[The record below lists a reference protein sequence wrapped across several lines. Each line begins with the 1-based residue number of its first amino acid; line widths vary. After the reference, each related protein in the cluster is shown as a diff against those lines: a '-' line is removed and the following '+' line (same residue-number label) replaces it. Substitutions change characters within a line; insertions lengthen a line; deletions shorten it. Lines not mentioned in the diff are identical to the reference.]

1 MDSTEVVTVAVPGA
15 RLHCEVTGSG
25 PVLLLIAGAAG
36 DAKTLAPLANQL
48 AASYRTVTYDMRG
61 LSRSVLDGPAE
72 DVGIDLLADDAYR
85 ILTALGGEPG
95 FVFGT
100 SGGGLVALELTAR
113 YPELVRMVI
122 AHEPAATALLPH
134 RQQWQDFL
142 DELDALYRQHGAAV
156 AMGRFL
162 DGIEAVPGP
171 GTSRLG
177 QLPPRPVADTL
188 ADSMMSPRTRALMRR
203 SQDNMAHFFGHQ
215 IRQAARYQP
224 DVEALG
230 RSGRPIV
237 IGVGESSTGQA
248 CHQAALEVA
257 SRLGVDVVRFPGEH
271 QGFTTR
277 LADFAA
283 TVREMLAAG

>member
-1 MDSTEVVTVAVPGA
+1 MGSTEVVTVAVPGA

-36 DAKTLAPLANQL
+36 DARTLAPLANRL
-48 AASYRTVTYDMRG
+48 SASYRTVTYDMRG

-72 DVGIDLLADDAYR
+72 DVGIDLLAEDACR
-85 ILTALGGEPG
+85 ILTTLGGEPG
-95 FVFGT
+95 HVFGT

-113 YPELVRMVI
+113 HPELVRTLI

-134 RQQWQDFL
+134 RQQWLDFL
-142 DELDALYRQHGAAV
+142 AELDALYRQHGAAV

-177 QLPPRPVADTL
+177 QLPTRPVADTL
-188 ADSMMSPRTRALMRR
+188 AESLTSPRTRALMRR
-203 SQDNMAHFFGHQ
+203 SQANMAHFFDHQ
-215 IRQAARYQP
+215 IGRAAQYQP

-230 RSGRPIV
+230 RSGSRIV

-248 CHQAALEVA
+248 CHHAALEVA
-257 SRLGVDVVRFPGEH
+257 DRLGLDAVRFPGDH

-277 LADFAA
+277 LEEFAA
-283 TVREMLAAG
+283 VVAHLLSTG